1 MVDRSW
7 SPGVFSFHCLAHGFA
22 ISMVKAGYMISIKR
36 FNVLIGIIYGGIFF
50 REKYIAL
57 RFLGAGMMVA
67 GAVVITILGK

>member
-1 MVDRSW
+1 
-7 SPGVFSFHCLAHGFA
+7 
-22 ISMVKAGYMISIKR
+22 MISIKR